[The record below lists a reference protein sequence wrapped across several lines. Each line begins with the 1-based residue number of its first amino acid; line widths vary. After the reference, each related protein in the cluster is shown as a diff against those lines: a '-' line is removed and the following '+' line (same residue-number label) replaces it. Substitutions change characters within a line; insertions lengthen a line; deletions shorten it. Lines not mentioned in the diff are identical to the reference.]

1 MHEYPLSPEEAQ
13 LADRL
18 VDIFNIVE
26 PIEGAQGAAKF
37 VVGLAKDADDLL
49 SAAYDYSFCHDNGI
63 DSSSI

>member
-1 MHEYPLSPEEAQ
+1 MHEYPLTSEEAQ

-26 PIEGAQGAAKF
+26 PIEGTRGAAKF
-37 VVGLAKDADDLL
+37 VVSLAKDSDEFLT
-49 SAAYDYSFCHDNGI
+49 AAYDYSFCHDNGI